1 MVLDEV
7 EGGIIS
13 RYEVLANVGPEH
25 QHLRASLEA
34 HRQRFGRVPD
44 LLAGDRGVYSPVN
57 ERLAAEAGVRRVVLP
72 KGGRVSLERR
82 EHERQR
88 WFQRGFRFRAGIE
101 GRISV
106 LRRGYRLCRCLEH
119 GEEGMSRWVGWG
131 ILAHN
136 LAKIAHTVAERSAK
150 TRAI

>member
-1 MVLDEV
+1 
-7 EGGIIS
+7 
-13 RYEVLANVGPEH
+13 
-25 QHLRASLEA
+25 SLEA
-34 HRQRFGRVPD
+34 LPMRFGRVPD

-57 ERLAAEAGVRRVVLP
+57 ERLATEAGVRRVVLP

-88 WFQRGFRFRAGIE
+88 WLWRGFRFRAGIE

-136 LAKIAHTVAERSAK
+136 LAKIAHTMAAWRAK